1 MYNHLSLKQLESE
14 IDDLIADGLESEVNM
29 YYFKDSAYLARMI
42 GELLDRTPFIILN
55 ECDLCPL
62 SNPNMDCGGTGR
74 DSLPF

>member
-1 MYNHLSLKQLESE
+1 MYNHLSLKELKEEINDLIRDELESE
-14 IDDLIADGLESEVNM
+14 ASM
-29 YYFKDSAYLARMI
+29 YYFTDSAYLDRMVA
-42 GELLDRTPFIILN
+42 ELVDRTPFVILN

>member
-1 MYNHLSLKQLESE
+1 MYNHLSLKELEAK
-14 IDDLIADGLESEVNM
+14 IDDLIRDELERLSCM
-29 YYFKDSAYLARMI
+29 YYFLDNMVT
-42 GELLDRTPFIILN
+42 ELVQRTPFIILN

>member
-1 MYNHLSLKQLESE
+1 MYNHLSLKELEAK
-14 IDDLIADGLESEVNM
+14 IDDIIGNLIGYSNYYLTDSVELDNM
-29 YYFKDSAYLARMI
+29 VT
-42 GELLDRTPFIILN
+42 ELVDRTPFIILN